1 MRFLLL
7 ISVFFTF
14 SFSNILDFNSIQ
26 SSFKQTIT
34 NEEGKQIHYEG
45 SFYALKEEK
54 ALWIYNK
61 PISKKMY
68 FNSNK
73 VVILEPELE
82 QAIITTL
89 KNTPNIANILKN
101 AKEIAPFTYETN
113 FDDITYTIYTK
124 QEQIQKIEYKDKL
137 DNKVVIEFLNQSIN
151 GYLDASLFEVV
162 IPQEFDII
170 TQ

>member
-1 MRFLLL
+1 
-7 ISVFFTF
+7 
-14 SFSNILDFNSIQ
+14 
-26 SSFKQTIT
+26 
-34 NEEGKQIHYEG
+34 
-45 SFYALKEEK
+45 
-54 ALWIYNK
+54 
-61 PISKKMY
+61 MY
-68 FNSNK
+68 FNANK
-73 VVILEPELE
+73 VVIIEPELE